1 MFNSTCGRT
10 DLSAH
15 DAQQKGNQMDSQHA
29 DHRQPA
35 ERHQTGV
42 KEKNELLI
50 RTHLKL
56 EAAMLSTVITSAS
69 PTAERKKRFPRN
81 HYSSLTILLAQK
93 TSRRPPLSRKKSNS
107 YSQRKSDDRIYGKPN
122 INPPLAGISR
132 RALYQ
137 FISNVFLDELK
148 RTKINASPLAIVEVA
163 NGAAYPV
170 TK

>member
-69 PTAERKKRFPRN
+69 PTAERKKGFLVITTVHLPF
-81 HYSSLTILLAQK
+81 YSPKRQAAA
-93 TSRRPPLSRKKSNS
+93 RPCH
-107 YSQRKSDDRIYGKPN
+107 
-122 INPPLAGISR
+122 AR
-132 RALYQ
+132 RAT
-137 FISNVFLDELK
+137 V
-148 RTKINASPLAIVEVA
+148 TA
-163 NGAAYPV
+163 NGRVMTEFMENPTLILHSQAYQEGHC
-170 TK
+170 TNS

>member
-1 MFNSTCGRT
+1 M
-10 DLSAH
+10 SAY
-15 DAQQKGNQMDSQHA
+15 DAQRKGNQMDSQHA

-35 ERHQTGV
+35 VRHQTGV
-42 KEKNELLI
+42 KEKNESLI
-50 RTHLKL
+50 RTQLKL
-56 EAAMLSTVITSAS
+56 DAATLSTLITSAP
-69 PTAERKKRFPRN
+69 PTAERKRFPRN
-81 HYSSLTILLAQK
+81 HHSSLTILLAQK
-93 TSRRPPLSRKKSNS
+93 ASHRPPLSRKKSNS
-107 YSQRKSDDRIYGKPN
+107 YSRRKSDVRIYGKTN
-122 INPPLAGISR
+122 INSPLAGISR